1 MGLYPFPGKGTVKPG
16 KRRVFPSIPIFSTG
30 FKNFMKSLHVAA
42 RSLKNIFN
50 VLRSVPAVILA
61 NLLLTRRC
69 TQNCLQCTIPQ
80 ESGDTP
86 FMDMNHFICLVDMF
100 DRHGTQFISLSG
112 GEPILHPQIY
122 DCIKYA
128 AEKQFIHV
136 QLLSTLYSSKP
147 VVEKVVDVL
156 METGTG
162 IQVSFDGFG
171 DVADTLRGAKNVSDT
186 VQWGMELIT
195 RKNKQRRK
203 PVRTS
208 ANIVLSKMNLHQID
222 SILNYIECLDW
233 KCNVDLYRWTS
244 ENTNEVHDM
253 KIEDTREFREA
264 LDRIIASPAVTTP
277 TFIIEHFTEYLKGNI
292 PKRCPYLDSRGL
304 GTKIY
309 VNPDSSVSVCI
320 GKPFGNLLEQ
330 SPAELFGSKE
340 WSDRIKQ
347 MRACRGCWNS
357 CYTPSGIVFHPG
369 SIDDLKAIW
378 GILRKG

>member
-1 MGLYPFPGKGTVKPG
+1 
-16 KRRVFPSIPIFSTG
+16 
-30 FKNFMKSLHVAA
+30 MKSVHIAA
-42 RSLKNIFN
+42 RSLKNISN
-50 VLRSVPAVILA
+50 VLRGIPAVILA

-80 ESGDTP
+80 DSGDTP
-86 FMDMNHFICLVDMF
+86 FMEMANFTRLVDMF
-100 DRHGTQFISLSG
+100 DRHGTQFVSLSG
-112 GEPILHPQIY
+112 GEPILHQHI
-122 DCIKYA
+122 DECIRYA
-128 AEKQFIHV
+128 TQKQFVHV
-136 QLLSTLYSSKP
+136 QLLSTLYASKP

-156 METGTG
+156 LETGAG

-171 DVADTLRGAKNVSDT
+171 EVADTLRGATNVSDT

-208 ANIVLSKMNLHQID
+208 ANIVLSKLNLHQTD
-222 SILNYIECLDW
+222 RILNYIECLGW

-244 ENTNEVHDM
+244 ENTNEVQDL
-253 KIEDTREFREA
+253 KIEDNREFKDA
-264 LDRIIASPAVTTP
+264 LDRIIGSPAVTTP
-277 TFIIEHFTEYLKGNI
+277 TFIIEHFTDYLKGDV

-309 VNPDSSVSVCI
+309 VNPECSVSVCI

-330 SPAELFGSKE
+330 SPVEFFRSKE
-340 WSDRIKQ
+340 WSDRIKM
-347 MRACRGCWNS
+347 MRACKGCWNS

-369 SIDDLKAIW
+369 SISDLKAIW
-378 GILRKG
+378 EIVRKG